1 MPRPDRRLAGGEY
14 DSPPDLAIIKFRG
27 SDSPATRIPGRARPG
42 SLGRPGC
49 TAGPGPALWAGSP
62 GVVLTAWLRISSYSS
77 VGAAGYGS
85 PCQPGCC
92 QCPYYCQSEP
102 SSPRWRAAMG
112 AECGGRGPGTGS
124 ASGFARDLVA
134 KFCHFLLIW
143 KVPHRPPLLLVDIK
157 ESIYIL

>member
-27 SDSPATRIPGRARPG
+27 SDSPATRIPLAGRARPG

-85 PCQPGCC
+85 PCQPGWVRSRAHWHPEC
-92 QCPYYCQSEP
+92 
-102 SSPRWRAAMG
+102 WRAAMG
-112 AECGGRGPGTGS
+112 AEGGGRGPGLQ
-124 ASGFARDLVA
+124 AARQGIRQW
-134 KFCHFLLIW
+134 FC
-143 KVPHRPPLLLVDIK
+143 
-157 ESIYIL
+157 

>member
-27 SDSPATRIPGRARPG
+27 SDSPATRIPLAGRARPG

-85 PCQPGCC
+85 PCQPGC
-92 QCPYYCQSEP
+92 
-102 SSPRWRAAMG
+102 G
-112 AECGGRGPGTGS
+112 AELTGTLSAGGPPWARKAAAGALACKPHGKGS

-134 KFCHFLLIW
+134 KF
-143 KVPHRPPLLLVDIK
+143 LV
-157 ESIYIL
+157 ETSWPGRARG